1 MAVDITFYLSGGSG
15 NTDPAAS
22 IGGARSTTE
31 VTGATLW
38 DKVESAEASAG
49 DIEYRC
55 IYVRNDG
62 ADTALDAKIWIQ
74 ANTPSADTTIAIAL
88 GGEGKGGTA
97 ETVGNEGTAPSG
109 ESFSSPT
116 DYAGGLALGSLA
128 QNEFFP
134 VWTRRTVTAGAAAA
148 ASDTVTYR
156 VGYDYV

>member
-22 IGGARSTTE
+22 LGGARSTTE
-31 VTGATLW
+31 VTGSTLW

-55 IYVRNDG
+55 IYIRNDG
-62 ADTALDAKIWIQ
+62 ATTALDAKVFIQ
-74 ANTPSADTTIAIAL
+74 ANTPSLDTTIEIAL
-88 GGEGKGGTA
+88 AGEGKGGTA
-97 ETVGNEGTAPSG
+97 ETVGNESTAPTG
-109 ESFSSPT
+109 ETFSAPT

-134 VWTRRTVTAGAAAA
+134 AWIKRSVTAAAA
-148 ASDTVTYR
+148 NTPSDTFTLR

>member
-22 IGGARSTTE
+22 LGGARSTTE
-31 VTGATLW
+31 VTGSTLW

-55 IYVRNDG
+55 IYIRNDG
-62 ADTALDAKIWIQ
+62 ADTALDAKVWIQ
-74 ANTPSADTTIAIAL
+74 ANTPSLDTTIEIAL
-88 GGEGKGGTA
+88 AGEGKGGTA
-97 ETVGNEGTAPSG
+97 ETVGDESTAPTG
-109 ESFSSPT
+109 ETFSAPT

-134 VWTRRTVTAGAAAA
+134 LWTRRTVTAGAAAA